1 MNSQIRV
8 YLFPD
13 INKYLLE
20 SEKVINNIEKDT
32 HTSISFVKKKKDSF
46 FIIEGNFEDIHKARI
61 ILQDIEKKIY
71 KECSFQR
78 NNTSIFK

>member
-13 INKYLLE
+13 INKYLQE
-20 SEKVINNIEKDT
+20 DNKVISTLEKDT

-46 FIIEGNFEDIHKARI
+46 FIIEGNFEDIHQARI
-61 ILQDIEKKIY
+61 ILQDIEKRIY
-71 KECSFQR
+71 KDSSYDK
-78 NNTSIFK
+78 NNSLFK